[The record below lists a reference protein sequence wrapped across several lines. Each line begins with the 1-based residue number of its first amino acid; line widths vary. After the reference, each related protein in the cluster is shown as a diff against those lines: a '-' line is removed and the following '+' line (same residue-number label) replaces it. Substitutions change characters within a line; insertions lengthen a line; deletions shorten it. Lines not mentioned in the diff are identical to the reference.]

1 MESRE
6 SSLTTPEDRDKV
18 NRWKPEQTVPPLTD
32 AETAEALSSLNNT
45 SFTEKFPRVD
55 RTYADP
61 AIPLQTIGLL
71 SFIPSKGATP
81 NENGVYGFMK
91 LRGNFSTQIEADQRA
106 EYLIRNFDSYHSIFH
121 AYVGRPFPITVNS
134 KFAAETNE
142 IDIRKEMTKSV
153 SENIKDKKDEE
164 YRTIQEIKQKEEA
177 LLADTKREDVDPYD
191 EYITQR
197 VKLAQLS
204 FTYLEHQK
212 KMAEVRDIIIKTREK
227 VSDMDTEFPEFKN
240 TYFEKYMEARRQAG
254 LSENK
259 ETTEANFIKFLVED
273 APLDF

>member
-91 LRGNFSTQIEADQRA
+91 IRGNFATQIEADQRA

-164 YRTIQEIKQKEEA
+164 YRTIQEIKLNEEA

-273 APLDF
+273 APIDF

>member
-6 SSLTTPEDRDKV
+6 SSLTTPEDRDRV
-18 NRWKPEQTVPPLTD
+18 NRWKPEQNIPPLTD
-32 AETAEALSSLNNT
+32 NETAEALSALNNT
-45 SFTEKFPRVD
+45 NFTEKFPRVD

-91 LRGNFSTQIEADQRA
+91 IRGNFATQIEADQRA